1 MFLDHLDAPGIC
13 PELSPFCLSIDQ
25 HKLEQLMAKFVPI
38 TRSSSQKL
46 PSHQRP
52 LQSPPDETER
62 GPCLTSLRPS
72 LPASVSDWG
81 AASVQATGQCV
92 SPLWDHLWP
101 LSLLSAPPPTW
112 RSSHTIPSATGGS
125 CLPVTSISLFYPP
138 APGRTQ
144 RTVPLTGRS
153 RPPEEG
159 GTRGRRQPGRAPC
172 QGWGRERERER

>member
-101 LSLLSAPPPTW
+101 LSLLSAPPPDLALIAHHPQCDRWVVSPGDINLPILSSGAGPHAADGATD
-112 RSSHTIPSATGGS
+112 RS
-125 CLPVTSISLFYPP
+125 
-138 APGRTQ
+138 
-144 RTVPLTGRS
+144 
-153 RPPEEG
+153 
-159 GTRGRRQPGRAPC
+159 QPTA
-172 QGWGRERERER
+172 